1 MIKKE
6 TGLVAYIVLMLS
18 IMISPSCW
26 ADNNSFSQNKIL
38 AAADVANPAL
48 NKEAREKAPS
58 KESSLF
64 YFGAKKTSSDGDDVK
79 DENRETSAEEKQ
91 ELMEKALELLE
102 EADRQWTRGDID
114 ETLETLDEA
123 YGMILDANGD
133 AAVAQEKDDLRLLIA
148 QKIMAVYSSKRRVI
162 NGKSSEIPLIMNAD
176 VQKEIN
182 SFQGLERE
190 HFIAAYQRSG
200 LYKSIIVK
208 ELKKAGMP
216 EELFWLPLVESF
228 FKVNA
233 YSSARALG
241 LWQFIPSTGYKFGLN
256 RDEWID
262 ERMDVQKS
270 TKAAIAYLK
279 ELHSMFGDWLTALA
293 AYNCGEGKVLRT
305 ISRQQ
310 INYFDSFWDLY
321 RQLPNETA
329 RYVPRF
335 LATLHIVKD
344 PQKYGFAFNDMEKPV
359 SYETVKV
366 NKMMKLQDIAEKLE
380 ITEETLCLL
389 NPELRHKMTPDR
401 EYDLKIPEDQV
412 EKFNVVVN
420 DIPQCERPRVV
431 YAKTDFIRHKVKR
444 GETLSS
450 IARRYHVSSSQIKAY
465 NRLRAKRLSKG
476 SILRI
481 PVRKSKYYAQDDN
494 IKQRSEGRTSAVSRY
509 RVRQGDTLFS
519 IANRFDVSMQEI
531 KRLNKLTTN
540 KVVKGQ
546 LLRLPAGKTVSDIE
560 QERPRQQEQTK
571 AKISKQVL
579 SAKDLDNLGTNKYI
593 VVKGDN
599 LYSIARKNDVN
610 VSKLMKLNNISLNE
624 TLVPGQILIIR

>member
-6 TGLVAYIVLMLS
+6 SHLVADIILMVILLFPLS
-18 IMISPSCW
+18 CL
-26 ADNNSFSQNKIL
+26 AQNSTSSQYQIL
-38 AAADVANPAL
+38 ASADVSHPMVG
-48 NKEAREKAPS
+48 KETQEKKPL
-58 KESSLF
+58 KESSF
-64 YFGAKKTSSDGDDVK
+64 FSFSAKNTSSDLRDEKDDGK
-79 DENRETSAEEKQ
+79 ENSAEEKR

-102 EADRQWTRGDID
+102 DADKQWNRGDID
-114 ETLETLDEA
+114 GTLETLDEA

-133 AAVAQEKDDLRLLIA
+133 VAVSQEKDDLRLLIA

-162 NGKSSEIPLIMNAD
+162 NGKNSEIPLIMNAD

-200 LYKSIIVK
+200 LYKSIIQK

-305 ISRQQ
+305 IARQQ
-310 INYFDSFWDLY
+310 INYLDSFWDLY

-344 PQKYGFAFNDMEKPV
+344 PQKYGFSLDEIEKPV
-359 SYETVKV
+359 SFETVKV

-380 ITEETLCLL
+380 ISEETLCLL
-389 NPELRHKMTPDR
+389 NPELRYKMTPDR
-401 EYDLKIPEDQV
+401 EYDLKIPEDRV
-412 EKFNVVVN
+412 EKFNLVVN
-420 DIPQCERPRVV
+420 DIPQSERPRVV
-431 YAKTDFIRHKVKR
+431 YAKTDFIRHRVKS

-465 NRLRAKRLSKG
+465 NRLRGKRLVRG
-476 SILRI
+476 RVIRI
-481 PVRKSKYYAQDDN
+481 PVSKSKYYAQEDN
-494 IKQRSEGRTSAVSRY
+494 YKQRGEEKKIVSRY
-509 RVRQGDTLFS
+509 RVKRGDTLFS
-519 IANRFDVSMQEI
+519 IARRFDVSVEQV
-531 KRLNKLTTN
+531 KRLNKLKSNSVLT
-540 KVVKGQ
+540 GQ
-546 LLRLPAGKTVSDIE
+546 VLRIPSGKSISEIE
-560 QERPRQQEQTK
+560 RKQSSEQQAK
-571 AKISKQVL
+571 AKINKQVL
-579 SAKDLDNLGTNKYI
+579 SAKDLDKLGTNKYI

-610 VSKLMKLNNISLNE
+610 VSKLMELNNISLSD
-624 TLVPGQILIIR
+624 TLVPGQILTIR